1 MSDYQDI
8 DEWATAI
15 DTHRGGTTTCDTGDG
30 LAVIYRHFIDS
41 DGVARSSVGIGPS
54 PDPYPWSYEWAPL
67 DEDFTREDLLREA
80 RRLIA
85 ETLLIR
91 EQDSKAAATR
101 RMLISRRLVQSARTS
116 VQSSGWDTM
125 LDAIIRAGQRAGL
138 TRDQMVDLLESAYR
152 GSGNRLHRPEG
163 WETTLAT
170 GQVDRALAEE
180 PRDLEDVRVDEE
192 LRHADAIVSSE
203 EGRAL
208 MRAVDEAMRQEQA
221 TAAAIARRDD
231 AIRAALEAGM
241 SQRQVAR
248 VTGISQQRITQIKRG
263 TRK

>member
-15 DTHRGGTTTCDTGDG
+15 DTHRGGTTTCDAGDG
-30 LAVIYRHFIDS
+30 LTLTYRHHYP
-41 DGVARSSVGIGPS
+41 DGHPRTALGLSGTSGDI
-54 PDPYPWSYEWAPL
+54 EWTPL
-67 DEDFTREDLLREA
+67 DEDFTRRELASEA
-80 RRLIA
+80 RRLVA
-85 ETLLIR
+85 EAHLRT
-91 EQDSKAAATR
+91 EQHHRDVATR

>member
-15 DTHRGGTTTCDTGDG
+15 DTHRGGTTTCDAGNG
-30 LAVIYRHFIDS
+30 LTLTYRHYYPDGHPSTALGLSDS
-41 DGVARSSVGIGPS
+41 SGDT
-54 PDPYPWSYEWAPL
+54 EWTPL
-67 DEDFTREDLLREA
+67 DEDFTRRELASEA

-85 ETLLIR
+85 EARLYDAEGR
-91 EQDSKAAATR
+91 KARAMH

-170 GQVDRALAEE
+170 GQVDRALADE

-208 MRAVDEAMRQEQA
+208 MRTVEEAMAQERA
-221 TAAAIARRDD
+221 TSAAIARRDD
-231 AIRAALEAGM
+231 AIRAALATGM
-241 SQRQVAR
+241 TLRQVAR
-248 VTGISQQRITQIKRG
+248 MTGLSHQRVAQIRG
-263 TRK
+263 AER